1 MITISLSKFKGGVA
15 GTETAYQL
23 ATIYALAGWRVL
35 VVDTDPQG
43 GITKRF
49 FSQSPTAA
57 NLPTL
62 ADAVAAFIADR
73 KNPAIRL
80 SQVVRLAFV
89 TRDARKR
96 VAPSI
101 IAVVPADR
109 ALQDQESAIGNM
121 PVGRTKVLKRMLAT
135 VADQYD
141 ICLIDTPPVFGY
153 LSRNAVVAANG
164 LLLPLLPEP
173 LSFDALAELRS
184 ELAMMAEE
192 DEIPAIVGT
201 VANRY
206 SEKSHRHAVGKALLQ
221 IAARERTAEDLQ
233 CYNSA
238 VEQFNLASVEGL
250 SVPFLGTVA
259 NDNGVGNER
268 NLRKTYE
275 PIALRLAKEIG
286 FVLDMNLTKEVL
298 ENASISA

>member
-1 MITISLSKFKGGVA
+1 MITVSLTKFKGGVA

-23 ATIYALAGWRVL
+23 ATIYALSGWRVL
-35 VVDTDPQG
+35 VVDTDPQR
-43 GITKRF
+43 GITNRF
-49 FSQSPTAA
+49 FPSASAL

-62 ADAVAAFIADR
+62 ADAVREFIADR

-80 SQVVRLAFV
+80 SQVVRTALV

-96 VAPSI
+96 VAPSA
-101 IAVVPADR
+101 IAVVPSDR
-109 ALQDQESAIGNM
+109 ALQDQENNIGNM

-173 LSFDALAELRS
+173 PSFEALAELRS

-192 DEIPAIVGT
+192 DEIPPVVGT

-206 SEKSHRHAVGKALLQ
+206 SEKSHRHMVGKALLQ
-221 IAARERTAEDLQ
+221 IAAGERTAEDLLMF
-233 CYNSA
+233 NGV
-238 VEQFNLASVEGL
+238 VEQFNLASVDGL
-250 SVPFLGTVA
+250 NVPFLGTVA

-268 NLRKTYE
+268 NLRKAYE
-275 PIALRLAKEIG
+275 PIAMRLAKEIG
-286 FVLDMNLTKEVL
+286 FVLDMNLTKEVI
-298 ENASISA
+298 EHAPISG